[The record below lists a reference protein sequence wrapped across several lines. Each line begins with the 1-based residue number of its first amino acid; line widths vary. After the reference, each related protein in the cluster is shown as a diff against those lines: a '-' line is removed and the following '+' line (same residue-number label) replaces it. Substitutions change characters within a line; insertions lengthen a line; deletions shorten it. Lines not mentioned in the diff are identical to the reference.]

1 MVMKWNLNQQDNR
14 KTAEQ
19 GNLNRKT
26 GEQGNLNRR
35 TGKFKTARATPSWF
49 SCSPVKFPCLLPAAT

>member
-1 MVMKWNLNQQDNR
+1 MKWNLNQQDNR

-26 GEQGNLNRR
+26 GEQENLKLR
-35 TGKFKTARATPSWF
+35 GQLPLGFPVFLF
-49 SCSPVKFPCLLPAAT
+49 S